1 MKIKNVSSRMEN
13 SLTTNDKVSI
23 KASDLRGILEYVPLY
38 RGQTFVVAIDGSV
51 VACDNFLNVITDI
64 AVLRSLGINVVV
76 VCGIGRQLKDAGE
89 VRGVS
94 LSDVYGDSPVDDQ
107 TLSLARE
114 VSAATIQ
121 IVVDAFSAKN
131 IRCVSTNAVRAT
143 EVGIISGVDFQNA
156 GRIEKIDI
164 KTLENLLSLGM
175 IPVLSP
181 MAVNR
186 EGRVFRM
193 NSDLLAADAAS
204 GLGATKLIYLTETRG
219 LLLDGEK
226 TLAVPLNDVSD
237 MVEARKNL
245 LDYRVFSKVKNAVR
259 ALESARTQRAHI
271 LDGRDFACLLTEL
284 FEKVGCGTMI
294 YADEYQKIRHATAD
308 DVSTIFNLS
317 KSSTRSQN
325 LVYRGREEIESKID
339 TYFVYEMDGSII
351 AFVSLLDISEGAA
364 ELASL
369 HVQPFY
375 QGHDVGTRMVDF
387 VVREAKKSG
396 FQRLFALSTKSA
408 PFFSAVCG
416 FDEVQPAELPKTRY
430 EKYVASARN
439 SKVFLKNL

>member
-1 MKIKNVSSRMEN
+1 MEN
-13 SLTTNDKVSI
+13 SVATNDKVSI

-38 RGQTFVVAIDGSV
+38 RGQTFVVAIDGSI
-51 VACDNFLNVITDI
+51 VACDNFVNVITDI

-76 VCGIGRQLKDAGE
+76 VCGIGRQLKDAGQA
-89 VRGVS
+89 RGVA
-94 LSDVYGDSPVDDQ
+94 LSDIYGDSPVDDQ

-114 VSAATIQ
+114 VSAAAIQ
-121 IVVDAFSAKN
+121 VVVDTFSAKN

-143 EVGIISGVDFQNA
+143 EVGIVSGVDFQNA
-156 GRIEKIDI
+156 GRIEKIDFD
-164 KTLENLLSLGM
+164 TLKNLLSLGM

-193 NSDLLAADAAS
+193 NSDLLAADVAV
-204 GLGATKLIYLTETRG
+204 GLGASKLIYLTETRG
-219 LLLDGEK
+219 LLVEGEK

-237 MVEARKNL
+237 IMQARKNL
-245 LDYRVFSKVKNAVR
+245 LDSRVFSKVTNAVR

-294 YADEYQKIRHATAD
+294 YADEYQKIRRATID

-317 KSSTRSQN
+317 KSSMRSQN
-325 LVYRGREEIESKID
+325 LVYRGRDEIESKID

-351 AFVSLLDISEGAA
+351 AFVSLLDIGEGAS

-387 VVREAKKSG
+387 IVREAKKSG
-396 FQRLFALSTKSA
+396 YSRLFALSTKSA
-408 PFFSAVCG
+408 PFFSVVCG
-416 FDEVQPAELPKTRY
+416 FDEVQPTALPSARY
-430 EKYVASARN
+430 EKYLESARN
-439 SKVFLKNL
+439 SKVFLKKLD